1 MTAMVF
7 SLNMTKYNAEMA
19 QLFSEL
25 LAKTVERYTEY
36 CYSDKSEDSL
46 QCILED
52 AYEDYYKIWE
62 DFTRD

>member
-1 MTAMVF
+1 
-7 SLNMTKYNAEMA
+7 MTKYNAEMA